1 MLDKYLANCGAG
13 YEKIKGAKLMFGDQ
27 AGFGRIS
34 EPANC
39 WAPPKER
46 PSVPSLLIR
55 EYKTVYGAVCPETG
69 DAFYQVY
76 KGSNKENMS
85 AFLRAL
91 SERFPEQI
99 ILLVLDNASWH
110 MTQEQN
116 SKRCRKNKDAKGIF
130 KTPEMLFIPDNIRI
144 LHLPPRT
151 PDELNPIEIIW
162 REIRKRGFKN
172 IIFNKLKDVVDKF
185 FEVVGNMSN
194 DDVISITRWSW
205 IDKILCQVF

>member
-1 MLDKYLANCGAG
+1 
-13 YEKIKGAKLMFGDQ
+13 MFGDQ

-46 PSVPSLLIR
+46 PSVPSQLIR

-85 AFLRAL
+85 SFLKAL
-91 SERFPEQI
+91 SERFLDKI

-110 MTQEQN
+110 LTQEQN
-116 SKRCRKNKDAKGIF
+116 SQKRRKNKDAKVKF

-144 LHLPPRT
+144 VHLPPRT
-151 PDELNPIEIIW
+151 PELNPIEIIW

-172 IIFNKLKDVVDKF
+172 IIFSKLKEVVDKF
-185 FEVVGNMSN
+185 FDIVENMSN

-205 IDKILCQVF
+205 IDKILCEVV

>member
-1 MLDKYLANCGAG
+1 
-13 YEKIKGAKLMFGDQ
+13 MFADE

-34 EPANC
+34 DPAAC

-46 PSVPSLLIR
+46 PSVPSQLIR

-85 AFLRAL
+85 DFLKAL
-91 SERFPEQI
+91 SQRFPEQI

-116 SKRCRKNKDAKGIF
+116 SKRRRKNKDAKVEF

-144 LHLPPRT
+144 VHLPPRT
-151 PDELNPIEIIW
+151 PELNPIEIIW
-162 REIRKRGFKN
+162 REVRKRGFKN
-172 IIFNKLKDVVDKF
+172 IIFYKLKDVVDKF
-185 FEVVGNMSN
+185 FEVVENMSKH
-194 DDVISITRWSW
+194 DVISITRWSW
-205 IDKILCQVF
+205 VDKILRQVF

>member
-1 MLDKYLANCGAG
+1 M
-13 YEKIKGAKLMFGDQ
+13 LMFGDQ

-46 PSVPSLLIR
+46 PCVPSQLIR

-85 AFLRAL
+85 DFLKAL
-91 SERFPEQI
+91 SDKFPDRI

-110 MTQEQN
+110 LTQEQN
-116 SKRCRKNKDAKGIF
+116 SKRRRKNKEAKVKF

-144 LHLPPRT
+144 VHLPPRT
-151 PDELNPIEIIW
+151 PELNPIEIIW

-185 FEVVGNMSN
+185 FEVVENMAN
-194 DDVISITRWSW
+194 VVVISITRWSW
-205 IDKILCQVF
+205 IDKILCEVF

>member
-1 MLDKYLANCGAG
+1 
-13 YEKIKGAKLMFGDQ
+13 MFGDE

-34 EPANC
+34 SPANC

-46 PSVPSLLIR
+46 PSVPSQLIR

-85 AFLRAL
+85 LFLKSL
-91 SERFPEQI
+91 SEKFPDHI

-116 SKRCRKNKDAKGIF
+116 SQRRRKNKDAKSIF

-144 LHLPPRT
+144 VHLPPRT
-151 PDELNPIEIIW
+151 PELNPIEIMW
-162 REIRKRGFKN
+162 REIRKHGFKN

-185 FEVVGNMSN
+185 YEVVGNISK
-194 DDVISITRWSW
+194 DDVISITRWTW
-205 IDKILCQVF
+205 IDKILCEVI

>member
-1 MLDKYLANCGAG
+1 MEKYLVNSGAE
-13 YEKIKGAKLMFGDQ
+13 YEKVKGAMLMFGDQ

-46 PSVPSLLIR
+46 PSVPNQLIR

-85 AFLRAL
+85 DFSKAL
-91 SERFPEQI
+91 SERFPDKI

-110 MTQEQN
+110 LTQEQN
-116 SKRCRKNKDAKGIF
+116 SKKRRKNKDAKVTF
-130 KTPEMLFIPDNIRI
+130 KTPEMLVIPENIRI
-144 LHLPPRT
+144 VHLPPRT
-151 PDELNPIEIIW
+151 PELNPIEIIW

-185 FEVVGNMSN
+185 FDVVSNMSN
-194 DDVISITRWSW
+194 DDVISITRWNW
-205 IDKILCQVF
+205 IDKILCELF